1 MDRIADV
8 SCQIPNP
15 DNPVSTDNGNVSKS
29 LKRPFP
35 GISGSESEDPANQK
49 RFIVK
54 ASKKSQNHVAE
65 KEGESTCNKGYF
77 GKFKAR
83 VAFHVHHYRQRF
95 YSYMTGKNDQ
105 FPLLSQMQER
115 RCMPVKNEQLQDE
128 QLQDELIKALI
139 DVVNNNDTAK
149 AERLISIHGANDLSR
164 YRCSFSFSDKTYPD
178 ITPFA
183 LACRFGHLGLVR
195 GLYVTQEQ
203 LNQAFTLENGTDGRT
218 ALMLAVMKGHVEVVE
233 QLLEWGANPQILDEA
248 GMVVDEINLG
258 FNKGATQDKIR
269 NLLIKYREERNLQPF
284 KEPDFGFYS
293 AEGIDGINISINPE
307 SLIRLLGNLLDPNI
321 TILIDVEK
329 KPR

>member
-1 MDRIADV
+1 MQVPKIDCQPSNFGVISFIDTQESGASFSDYSVATINPQPQITTQESYPPISALSIMDRIADV

-83 VAFHVHHYRQRF
+83 GAFHVHHYRQRF

-128 QLQDELIKALI
+128 QLQDELIKAQKL
-139 DVVNNNDTAK
+139 
-149 AERLISIHGANDLSR
+149 
-164 YRCSFSFSDKTYPD
+164 
-178 ITPFA
+178 
-183 LACRFGHLGLVR
+183 LVKQSS
-195 GLYVTQEQ
+195 TIPM
-203 LNQAFTLENGTDGRT
+203 AFC
-218 ALMLAVMKGHVEVVE
+218 
-233 QLLEWGANPQILDEA
+233 
-248 GMVVDEINLG
+248 
-258 FNKGATQDKIR
+258 F
-269 NLLIKYREERNLQPF
+269 
-284 KEPDFGFYS
+284 
-293 AEGIDGINISINPE
+293 
-307 SLIRLLGNLLDPNI
+307 IRLQSLGMKPIPFNLSFRYSQKEIP
-321 TILIDVEK
+321 
-329 KPR
+329 